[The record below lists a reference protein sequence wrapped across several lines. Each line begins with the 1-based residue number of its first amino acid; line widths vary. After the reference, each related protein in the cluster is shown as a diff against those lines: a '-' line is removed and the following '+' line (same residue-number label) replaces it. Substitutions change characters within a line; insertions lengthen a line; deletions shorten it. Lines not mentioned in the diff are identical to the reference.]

1 MKNYTALLLVMLIS
15 VHAMPVNNSILTK
28 QTTHEV
34 NSKATGVDLSV
45 TEVDFSYPNANDRG
59 KYQMFSSNYP
69 IADFNK
75 PETLYVVDAVKDV
88 DIDLRVLLSNIG
100 TSDATSVEVNIL
112 IIHNEYLDF
121 NLHNITKVIG
131 SIRAQ
136 SEITSTVKF
145 TPEYSGNHSLV
156 VTPSSPMLDDNPSND
171 VYSST
176 FTVASKYYN
185 CNDLV

>member
-1 MKNYTALLLVMLIS
+1 MKNYTALLLVILIS
-15 VHAMPVNNSILTK
+15 AHAMPVNNSILTK
-28 QTTHEV
+28 QTAHEV

-88 DIDLRVLLSNIG
+88 EIELTVLLSNIG
-100 TSDATSVEVNIL
+100 TLDATSVEVNIL

-131 SIRAQ
+131 SVRAQ
-136 SEITSTVKF
+136 SEICLLYTS
-145 TPEYSGNHSLV
+145 
-156 VTPSSPMLDDNPSND
+156 PSPRD
-171 VYSST
+171 
-176 FTVASKYYN
+176 
-185 CNDLV
+185 